1 MNFPAE
7 LFCMWQ
13 AALPALPR
21 IACSLDYPTRPVR
34 VIVGFPA
41 GSGPDVIAR
50 LFGQRMWDK
59 LGQQFIVENRSGAG
73 SSVAAQDVVAAPAD
87 GYTLLLAANANN
99 LEKYLLR
106 FMGGLAKVG
115 YNKLKAGHDKL
126 LTRVVFVRPPAPA
139 MIFIWFFG
147 AAGCRFPARPMKHS
161 SAQPLQ

>member
-1 MNFPAE
+1 
-7 LFCMWQ
+7 
-13 AALPALPR
+13 
-21 IACSLDYPTRPVR
+21 
-34 VIVGFPA
+34 
-41 GSGPDVIAR
+41 
-50 LFGQRMWDK
+50 MWDR

-99 LEKYLLR
+99 TLEKYLLR

-115 YNKLKAGHDKL
+115 YDKLKAGHDKL

-147 AAGCRFPARPMKHS
+147 AAGCRFPAQPMKHS

>member
-1 MNFPAE
+1 
-7 LFCMWQ
+7 
-13 AALPALPR
+13 
-21 IACSLDYPTRPVR
+21 VR

-50 LFGQRMWDK
+50 LFGQRMWDR

-99 LEKYLLR
+99 NLEKCLLR

-115 YNKLKAGHDKL
+115 YDKLKAEHDRFRL
-126 LTRVVFVRPPAPA
+126 PPPAPA

-147 AAGCRFPARPMKHS
+147 AAGCRFPAQPMKHS
-161 SAQPLQ
+161 SARPLQ